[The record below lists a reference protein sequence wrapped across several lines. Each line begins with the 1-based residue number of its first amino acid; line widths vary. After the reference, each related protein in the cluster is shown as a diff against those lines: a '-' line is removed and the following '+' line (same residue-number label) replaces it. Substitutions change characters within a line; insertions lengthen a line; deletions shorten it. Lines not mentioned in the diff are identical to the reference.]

1 MYCTSPSTSALAYE
15 LKSIKTARMLMKYI
29 DFFNINP
36 PRVPAT
42 IPLPIWINV
51 QGPWPPNMKKF
62 ERYQL
67 DAPTK
72 APFLIPN
79 SEPAI
84 SAMNVIGSTLGRGCS
99 NILPRTAVVIKVNIM
114 SASSNFRIE
123 RCF

>member
-1 MYCTSPSTSALAYE
+1 
-15 LKSIKTARMLMKYI
+15 MLSLI
-29 DFFNINP
+29 LLLFGFFNINP

-79 SEPAI
+79 NEPAI
-84 SAMNVIGSTLGRGCS
+84 SAMNVIGSTLGNGCS